1 MTGIPKEN
9 CTDASLALLRE
20 GYTFI
25 SSRCAQFGTDVFQ
38 TRLMGRTAFCLTGA
52 EAAKIFYEPDRMTRR
67 GALPK
72 STLRLLQDDG
82 SVATLDGPPHRRR
95 KAMFLELLS
104 REKAEELATLVAEE
118 LRQTAQIWTLKQSV
132 RLHDEFRAILGRVAI
147 RWSGID
153 LHEREQER
161 LIDELGAMI
170 DNAGSLGPTN
180 WLARARRLRSER
192 LLRRQIE
199 KTRAG
204 FSHPPENSPLFVISW
219 HRDKRGH
226 LLEPDVCT
234 VELLNILRPTVAV
247 SRFMAFAVDALAR
260 YPVDRSR
267 LAKDRDFARSLVQEV
282 RRFYPFFPFV
292 AGIARKS
299 FNWRDHEFVAGDFF
313 VLDIYGTN
321 RDPRL
326 YDRPEAFVAERF
338 LGRNPTAFDLIPQ
351 GGGSHGDNHRCAG
364 EWATIA
370 LMVAMLQTF
379 VRDVPYRPLPEGR
392 IDQSALPATP
402 SHGFPARIAFRH

>member
-9 CTDASLALLRE
+9 CADASLALLRE

-52 EAAKIFYEPDRMTRR
+52 EAAEIFYEPDRMTRR

-82 SVATLDGPPHRRR
+82 SVATLDGPCHRRR
-95 KAMFLELLS
+95 KAMFLELIS
-104 REKAEELATLVAEE
+104 RKRAEEIAALAADE
-118 LRQTAQIWTLKQSV
+118 LRKTAQIWALKRSV
-132 RLHDEFRAILGRVAI
+132 RLHDEFRKLLGRVVI

-153 LHEREQER
+153 LDDHEQDR
-161 LIDELGAMI
+161 LIAELASMI
-170 DNAGSLGPTN
+170 DNAGSIGPPN
-180 WLARARRLRSER
+180 WLARARRRRSEGV
-192 LLRRQIE
+192 LKRQIE
-199 KTRAG
+199 RTRAG
-204 FSHPPENSPLFVISW
+204 FFHPPETSPLFVISW
-219 HRDKRGH
+219 HRDRWGH
-226 LLEPDVCT
+226 LLEADVCT

-247 SRFMAFAVDALAR
+247 SRFMTFAVDALDKHPGYR
-260 YPVDRSR
+260 PR
-267 LAKDRDFARSLVQEV
+267 LARDRDFTHSFVQEV
-282 RRFYPFFPFV
+282 RRLYPFFPFV
-292 AGIARKS
+292 AGIARKP
-299 FNWRDHEFVAGDFF
+299 FRWRDHDFVSGDFF
-313 VLDIYGTN
+313 LLDIYGTN

-326 YDRPEAFVAERF
+326 YDRPEEFCPERF
-338 LGRNPTAFDLIPQ
+338 LDRDPTAFDLIPQ

-379 VRDVPYRPLPEGR
+379 VRDVHYRPLLEGR
-392 IDQSALPATP
+392 INQSALPATP